1 MVSNISSL
9 SEPLIF
15 HCREKVGNRY
25 QQWSG
30 YIKLIHNYGSHFE
43 IHIQSRSGFIFMIGK
58 YQYGAFISIPAFGVG
73 CELAS
78 YSDYFWNYECL
89 TKLMNQIDAITV
101 AEALRYL
108 NRNNLI

>member
-1 MVSNISSL
+1 MNSNISSL

-15 HCREKVGNRY
+15 HCREKIGSKY

-43 IHIQSRSGFIFMIGK
+43 IHIESRSGFICMIGK
-58 YQYGAFISIPAFGVG
+58 YKYGAFISIPAFGVG
-73 CELAS
+73 CELAG
-78 YSDYFWNYECL
+78 YSDYFWNYERL
-89 TKLMNQIDAITV
+89 TKLMNQVDAITV
-101 AEALRYL
+101 AEALRCL